1 MHSVLI
7 LAGGQSRRMGR
18 NKAFL
23 DWNGRPLI
31 ADLVERFRAVSDDV
45 IVIAPDPEPFRGLP
59 ARLVPDPSPPVG
71 PLGGL
76 WSGLLSARYEWAF
89 AMACDMPLADPR
101 VARWLFDQRAGADA
115 VVPVDE
121 QGRPEPL
128 HALYRASCL
137 NAIASAMAAGQ
148 RALMAFYSAV
158 RVRYL
163 PPSAWRAID
172 PEGRSWRNINTPEDW
187 EQLQRER
194 AGRSRFTPLTDNRIR
209 A

>member
-1 MHSVLI
+1 MYSVLI

-23 DWNGRPLI
+23 DWRGRPLI
-31 ADLVERFRAVSDDV
+31 ADLIDRFRPISDDV
-45 IVIAPDPEPFRGLP
+45 ILIAPDLKPFQGLN
-59 ARLVPDPSPPVG
+59 ARLVPDPLPPVG

-76 WSGLLSARYEWAF
+76 WSGLLSARHEWAF
-89 AMACDMPLADPR
+89 AMACDMPLVDPR
-101 VARWLFDQRAGADA
+101 VVEWMFEQRGEADA
-115 VVPVDE
+115 VVPLDD

-137 NAIASAMAAGQ
+137 NAIASALACGQ
-148 RALMAFYSAV
+148 RAMLAFYPAI

-163 PPSAWRAID
+163 PPSIWRAVD

-187 EQLQRER
+187 KQLQGEI
-194 AGRSRFTPLTDNRIR
+194 P
-209 A
+209 

>member
-1 MHSVLI
+1 MYSVLI

-23 DWNGRPLI
+23 EWKGRPLI
-31 ADLVERFRAVSDDV
+31 ADLIDRFRPISDDV
-45 IVIAPDPEPFRGLP
+45 ILIAPDLKPFQGLH

-76 WSGLLSARYEWAF
+76 WSGLLGARHEWAF
-89 AMACDMPLADPR
+89 AMACDMPLVDPR
-101 VARWLFDQRAGADA
+101 VVEWMFEQRGEADA
-115 VVPVDE
+115 VVLLDD

-128 HALYRASCL
+128 HALYRVSCL
-137 NAIASAMAAGQ
+137 NAIASALACGQ
-148 RALMAFYSAV
+148 RAMLAFYPAI

-163 PPSAWRAID
+163 PPSMWRAVD

-187 EQLQRER
+187 KRLQEEI
-194 AGRSRFTPLTDNRIR
+194 P
-209 A
+209 